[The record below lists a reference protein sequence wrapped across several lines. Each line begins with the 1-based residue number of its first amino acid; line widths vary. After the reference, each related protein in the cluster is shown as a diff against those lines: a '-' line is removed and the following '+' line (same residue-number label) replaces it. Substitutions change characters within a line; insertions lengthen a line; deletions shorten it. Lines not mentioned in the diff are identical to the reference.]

1 MSSSGPPVD
10 HPRCNQV
17 RRLRRESRPRFAA
30 PSYRRREAEPL
41 ADAGVNIHIDADG
54 LIRDNRER
62 LRLGADM
69 FACAALHIQ
78 NIGAWR
84 QRSAIF
90 SIPIRGNSRDFFSPV
105 PAYDDQRIFGIGFR
119 RDGRRVS
126 VRKLN
131 RFPGNDMQMSLHETW
146 PHIIR
151 GNAPDRSQEEAA
163 DNQVLEKQYPTSLKI
178 QAG

>member
-17 RRLRRESRPRFAA
+17 HRLRRESRPRFAA

-90 SIPIRGNSRDFFSPV
+90 SIPIRGDRKSTRLNSSHVAISYAVFC
-105 PAYDDQRIFGIGFR
+105 
-119 RDGRRVS
+119 
-126 VRKLN
+126 
-131 RFPGNDMQMSLHETW
+131 
-146 PHIIR
+146 
-151 GNAPDRSQEEAA
+151 
-163 DNQVLEKQYPTSLKI
+163 LKKKNNMLSYF
-178 QAG
+178 